1 MDKQQFMG
9 ATSLKHR
16 ILMIVYPVCELK
28 HGVFGTSHQVMT
40 VT

>member
-1 MDKQQFMG
+1 MEKQQFID

-16 ILMIVYPVCELK
+16 IVMIVYPVCKLK
-28 HGVFGTSHQVMT
+28 HGVFGTSHKVMT